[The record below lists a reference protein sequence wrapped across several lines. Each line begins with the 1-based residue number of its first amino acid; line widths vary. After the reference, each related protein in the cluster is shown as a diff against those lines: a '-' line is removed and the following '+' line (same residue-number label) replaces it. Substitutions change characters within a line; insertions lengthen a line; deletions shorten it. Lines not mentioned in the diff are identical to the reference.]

1 MKKVVAGSMVSALLA
16 LPSFG
21 FELYNNDNTK
31 LDVYA
36 SMRGY
41 IGVGHNLSAPEGTGR
56 PNAPTGYLM
65 GLQNNSRFGIN
76 FSTGDFRAQVEYGWI
91 ENDTS
96 AGWRL
101 YYGAYKTSSGE
112 FLFGRQNSPTT
123 DPGFSSNWLNA
134 DTGSLGF
141 GGVAL
146 ALRRIQVAYKIG
158 GLNIALLED
167 KAGTGVNTDVT
178 QDGAYRANA
187 QMPRIAVSYTAKD
200 ADGNLFLKVG
210 ASYVRVSGY
219 GPYYSKYSG
228 PDLHAYHA
236 WFGYKP
242 RFGNAYISFMANAGK
257 NGDLYGE
264 QSTTISTG
272 AYTHGNINGNINEN
286 INGNINGNINSN
298 IGYNATRIGAH
309 LEFGYDFSKQFGMAI
324 GGGYQLTTGGS
335 NQYKTTGERD
345 GGINSFAAFINLPYK
360 VSQNL
365 TLAPLV
371 AYYSVAG
378 DTDSKVRFGKE
389 NKQSSVIGAV
399 RIKWDF

>member
-56 PNAPTGYLM
+56 PNAPTRYLM

-76 FSTGDFRAQVEYGWI
+76 FSTGDFRAQVEYGWQ
-91 ENDTS
+91 ETDNS
-96 AGWRL
+96 PGWRL

-112 FLFGRQNSPTT
+112 FLFGKQNSPTT
-123 DPGFSSNWLNA
+123 DEGFSSNWLNA
-134 DTGSLGF
+134 DTGSIGF

-158 GLNIALLED
+158 GFNIALLED
-167 KAGTGVNTDVT
+167 KMGTGVNTGVT

-187 QMPRIAVSYTAKD
+187 QMPRIAASYTAKD
-200 ADGNLFLKVG
+200 ADGNLFFKVG

-219 GPYYSKYSG
+219 GPYYSASSYSR

-236 WFGYKP
+236 WFGIRPK
-242 RFGNAYISFMANAGK
+242 FGNAYISFMANAGK

-272 AYTHGNINGNINEN
+272 AYTHGNINGNIN
-286 INGNINGNINSN
+286 GN

-378 DTDSKVRFGKE
+378 DADSNVRFGKE
-389 NKQSSVIGAV
+389 NKQSSVIGAM

>member
-91 ENDTS
+91 EDGTS

-167 KAGTGVNTDVT
+167 KAGTGVNTGVT
-178 QDGAYRANA
+178 QDGRYRANA

-219 GPYYSKYSG
+219 GPYYSNYSG

-272 AYTHGNINGNINEN
+272 AYTHGNINGNIN
-286 INGNINGNINSN
+286 GNMNSN

-335 NQYKTTGERD
+335 RQYNKTTGERD
-345 GGINSFAAFINLPYK
+345 SGINSFAAFINLPYK

-378 DTDSKVRFGKE
+378 DTDSKVEFAKE
-389 NKQSSVIGAV
+389 NKRSSVIGAV

>member
-91 ENDTS
+91 EDSTS

-167 KAGTGVNTDVT
+167 KAGTGVNTER

-219 GPYYSKYSG
+219 GPYYSNYSG

-272 AYTHGNINGNINEN
+272 AYTHGNINGNVND
-286 INGNINGNINSN
+286 N

-335 NQYKTTGERD
+335 RQYKTTGERD

-378 DTDSKVRFGKE
+378 DADSKVRFKKE

>member
-41 IGVGHNLSAPEGTGR
+41 IGVGHNLSAPDLPVGSAQS
-56 PNAPTGYLM
+56 NAPTGYMM
-65 GLQNNSRFGIN
+65 GLQNNSHFGFRF
-76 FSTGDFRAQVEYGWI
+76 SSGDFRAQVEYGWQ
-91 ENDTS
+91 ETDNS
-96 AGWRL
+96 PGWRL

-112 FLFGRQNSPTT
+112 FLFGKQNSPTT

-134 DTGSLGF
+134 DTGSIGF
-141 GGVAL
+141 GGVATAKRSL
-146 ALRRIQVAYKIG
+146 QVAYQSG
-158 GLNIALLED
+158 GFIVALLQD
-167 KAGTGVNTDVT
+167 NLNAGINNDLTTG
-178 QDGAYRANA
+178 GAYRANA
-187 QMPRIAVSYTAKD
+187 QMPRIATSYVIKD
-200 ADGNLFLKVG
+200 EQGNILFKVG
-210 ASYVRVSGY
+210 ASYVRAGTDAY
-219 GPYYSKYSG
+219 GLASN
-228 PDLHAYHA
+228 LHAYHA

-272 AYTHGNINGNINEN
+272 GYTHNVINGST
-286 INGNINGNINSN
+286 GV
-298 IGYNATRIGAH
+298 GYNATRMGAY

-335 NQYKTTGERD
+335 RQYKTNGERD

-378 DTDSKVRFGKE
+378 DADSMVSFGKE
-389 NKQSSVIGAV
+389 NKQSSVIGAM

>member
-41 IGVGHNLSAPEGTGR
+41 IGVGHNLSTPEGTGR

-76 FSTGDFRAQVEYGWI
+76 FSTGDFRAQVEYGWQ
-91 ENDTS
+91 EEDNS
-96 AGWRL
+96 PGWRL
-101 YYGAYKTSSGE
+101 YYGAYKTSGGE
-112 FLFGRQNSPTT
+112 FLFGKQNSPTT
-123 DPGFSSNWLNA
+123 DEGFSSNWLNA
-134 DTGSLGF
+134 DTGSIGF

-158 GLNIALLED
+158 GFNIALLED
-167 KAGTGVNTDVT
+167 KMGTGVNTGVET

-187 QMPRIAVSYTAKD
+187 QMPRIAASYTAKD
-200 ADGNLFLKVG
+200 ADGNLFFKVG

-219 GPYYSKYSG
+219 GPYHSASSYSG

-236 WFGYKP
+236 WFGIRPK
-242 RFGNAYISFMANAGK
+242 FGNAYISFMANAGK
-257 NGDLYGE
+257 NGDVYGE

-272 AYTHGNINGNINEN
+272 AYTHGNIN
-286 INGNINGNINSN
+286 SS

-335 NQYKTTGERD
+335 DQYKQTTGERD

-378 DTDSKVRFGKE
+378 DADSRVSFGKE
-389 NKQSSVIGAV
+389 NKQSSVIGAM

>member
-41 IGVGHNLSAPEGTGR
+41 IGVGHNLSTPEGTGR

-76 FSTGDFRAQVEYGWI
+76 FSTGDFRAQVEYGWQ
-91 ENDTS
+91 EEDNS
-96 AGWRL
+96 PGWRL
-101 YYGAYKTSSGE
+101 YYGAYKTSGGE
-112 FLFGRQNSPTT
+112 FLFGKQNSPTT
-123 DPGFSSNWLNA
+123 DEGFSSNWLNA
-134 DTGSLGF
+134 DTGSIGF

-146 ALRRIQVAYKIG
+146 GLRRIQVAYKIG
-158 GLNIALLED
+158 GFNIALLED
-167 KAGTGVNTDVT
+167 KMGTGVNTGVET

-187 QMPRIAVSYTAKD
+187 QMPRIAASYTAKD
-200 ADGNLFLKVG
+200 ADGNLFFKVG

-219 GPYYSKYSG
+219 GPYYSASSYSR

-236 WFGYKP
+236 WFGIRPK
-242 RFGNAYISFMANAGK
+242 FGNAYISFMANAGK
-257 NGDLYGE
+257 NGNVYGE
-264 QSTTISTG
+264 QSTTISRG
-272 AYTHGNINGNINEN
+272 AYTHGNIN
-286 INGNINGNINSN
+286 SS

-335 NQYKTTGERD
+335 DQYKTTGERD

-378 DTDSKVRFGKE
+378 DADSDVRFGKE
-389 NKQSSVIGAV
+389 NKQSSVIGAM

>member
-91 ENDTS
+91 EDSTS

-167 KAGTGVNTDVT
+167 KAGTGVNTGR

-219 GPYYSKYSG
+219 GPYYSNYSG

-272 AYTHGNINGNINEN
+272 AYTHGNINGNVND
-286 INGNINGNINSN
+286 N

-335 NQYKTTGERD
+335 NQYKKTTGERD

-378 DTDSKVRFGKE
+378 DTDSGVRFGKE
-389 NKQSSVIGAV
+389 NKRSSVIGAV

>member
-91 ENDTS
+91 EDGTS

-167 KAGTGVNTDVT
+167 KAGTGVNTGVT
-178 QDGAYRANA
+178 QDGAYHRANA

-219 GPYYSKYSG
+219 GPYYPEPSYSG

-272 AYTHGNINGNINEN
+272 AYTH
-286 INGNINGNINSN
+286 GNINGNINSN

-360 VSQNL
+360 ASQNL

-378 DTDSKVRFGKE
+378 DADSKVRFGKE